1 MITLNM
7 PLPDV
12 SIDTH
17 AFSIKHLQTLQTI
30 HTKPQQGEH
39 FIPTSP
45 SYEINYVLRGT
56 TTCWLHNDVVKLNQ
70 GDLLL
75 IPFFCLNHTKKQSL
89 FKDPQFEDPQP
100 ELCEQIHISF
110 NAPFIDIELA
120 RSSLPLLEDTKKPSV
135 VHLNINEQMAVEELF
150 FKILNETETSQ
161 AGSMDMIRALL
172 IELLIH
178 IYRIKQQQ
186 LQASEDRINQHPLHS
201 VITEI
206 TSYLNLYFY
215 EHHTLDSLA
224 QAFYVSPS
232 HLSRVFKQITGHRF
246 CDYLQNIRITE
257 AKKLLRESNLPIHV
271 ISDLVGYTH
280 TSNFN
285 VCFKKLSGH
294 TPGEYRRKKLRN
306 HFRD

>member
-17 AFSIKHLQTLQTI
+17 TFSIRHLQNHQSFQTI
-30 HTKPQQGEH
+30 HTKPQQGEYSV
-39 FIPTSP
+39 PTSP
-45 SYEINYVLRGT
+45 SYEISYVLRGL
-56 TTCWLHNDVVKLNQ
+56 TTCWIPNEAVILNQ

-75 IPFFCLNHTKKQSL
+75 VPSFHLNHTKKQSL
-89 FKDPQFEDPQP
+89 FENPQFKDLQP
-100 ELCEQIHISF
+100 ELCEQIHLTF
-110 NAPFIDIELA
+110 DATFIDIELA

-150 FKILNETETSQ
+150 FKILFETTTSQ

-178 IYRIKQQQ
+178 IYRTQQQQ
-186 LQASEDRINQHPLHS
+186 LQASKERSNQHPLYS
-201 VITEI
+201 VINEI

-215 EHHTLDSLA
+215 EQHTLDSLA
-224 QAFYVSPS
+224 QVFYVSPS
-232 HLSRVFKQITGHRF
+232 HLSRVFKQITGYRF
-246 CDYLQNIRITE
+246 CDYLQNIRIRE
-257 AKKLLRESNLPIHV
+257 AKKLLRETNLPIHV

-285 VCFKKLSGH
+285 VCFKKISGY
-294 TPGEYRRKKLRN
+294 TPRYYRRGYKKL
-306 HFRD
+306 